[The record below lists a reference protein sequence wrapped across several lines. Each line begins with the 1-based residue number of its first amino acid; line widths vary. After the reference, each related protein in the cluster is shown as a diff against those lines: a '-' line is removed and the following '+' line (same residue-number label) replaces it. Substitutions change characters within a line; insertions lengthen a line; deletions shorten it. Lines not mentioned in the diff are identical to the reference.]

1 MALNGSTREPAN
13 AIQRPVFGLWS
24 DDCQEYIS
32 TTEEKDAKKY
42 STRMLDDGLQGTI
55 AKHNMEEDFQMS
67 TE

>member
-1 MALNGSTREPAN
+1 MAFNGSTREPAN

-32 TTEEKDAKKY
+32 TTEEKDEEKY
-42 STRMLDDGLQGTI
+42 SARMLSVLQGTI
-55 AKHNMEEDFQMS
+55 TKHNMEEDFQMS